1 MKLNK
6 NLIYKKELIFKI
18 FLLIFSFSINH
29 YFGFQGFN
37 FIDSFQHISG
47 GQKALNGE
55 IPFKDYWISDSGP
68 LMDFTQALLFKIF
81 GSDWNILVL
90 NASLANIIF
99 AFSVYWLC
107 NIFKIEFNIKIIISI
122 LAAVIMYPAS
132 GTPLID
138 FHSIIFSVL
147 GFVMF
152 IYFSKKNDYKKLT
165 LVPIIYFIAFF
176 FKQVPAAYF
185 ALIILII
192 STYYFFNRK
201 RYILYSQIVGTIIG
215 FFISLTVF
223 YFFDIKILTVYE
235 QYFLMPFFQLFERTT
250 DNTIDTS
257 FFSTSQKIRYI
268 ILLIIPALITL
279 YHHLTTKKKFDHELK
294 VNFFIIISL
303 FLIGILHESYTLNQ
317 STTLGLLPLITI
329 FLILLSNIKNKK
341 LEYSLYLINIVI
353 LIRLVKLD
361 INYLFLVGFLL
372 FSFSILSKKI
382 INSYIIRNLIIL
394 YFVLTTIFYFDKLIL
409 NRKWQDIYNPNWKQD
424 SLDASKIDSKLKGL
438 RWISND
444 PDTKNEF
451 LIVKNNLNYLKT
463 TNNEGEYILITH
475 YQIYNFILN
484 KKNLSPVKYWWKNA
498 SFPVENIF
506 LKKKF
511 DETFLLK
518 IQKHNIKRIIV
529 LKDVKIYKKFDIKDF
544 DWLINCSI
552 LDKKNSNNFR
562 EIYIIIK
569 KCKI

>member
-47 GQKALNGE
+47 GQKVLNGE

-279 YHHLTTKKKFDHELK
+279 YHHLTTKKK
-294 VNFFIIISL
+294 I
-303 FLIGILHESYTLNQ
+303 
-317 STTLGLLPLITI
+317 
-329 FLILLSNIKNKK
+329 
-341 LEYSLYLINIVI
+341 
-353 LIRLVKLD
+353 
-361 INYLFLVGFLL
+361 
-372 FSFSILSKKI
+372 
-382 INSYIIRNLIIL
+382 
-394 YFVLTTIFYFDKLIL
+394 
-409 NRKWQDIYNPNWKQD
+409 
-424 SLDASKIDSKLKGL
+424 
-438 RWISND
+438 
-444 PDTKNEF
+444 
-451 LIVKNNLNYLKT
+451 
-463 TNNEGEYILITH
+463 
-475 YQIYNFILN
+475 
-484 KKNLSPVKYWWKNA
+484 
-498 SFPVENIF
+498 
-506 LKKKF
+506 
-511 DETFLLK
+511 
-518 IQKHNIKRIIV
+518 
-529 LKDVKIYKKFDIKDF
+529 
-544 DWLINCSI
+544 
-552 LDKKNSNNFR
+552 
-562 EIYIIIK
+562 
-569 KCKI
+569 